1 MVDDIDLKLM
11 NLLQEGIPITERPFD
26 EMGAKLGISG
36 EDTLA
41 RVKNLHEEDRFRR
54 IGPSIAPRK
63 VGYTSTLVAAKVPE
77 EAFDETVAY
86 INRYPHITH
95 NYERDHYYNVWF
107 TVIAEGQAE
116 IDRVLNE
123 IRDNTG
129 AEEVVDLPA
138 THLFK
143 IQVQF
148 NLEGKKDEID

>member
-26 EMGAKLGISG
+26 VMGEKLGISG
-36 EDTLA
+36 DETLA
-41 RVKNLHEEDRFRR
+41 RVKKLNEEDRFRR

-63 VGYTSTLVAAKVPE
+63 VGYTSTLVAARVPE
-77 EAFDETVAY
+77 EAFDSTVAF

-107 TVIAEGQAE
+107 TVIAEGKSE

-123 IRDNTG
+123 IRENTG

-148 NLEGKKDEID
+148 DLEGKKDEID